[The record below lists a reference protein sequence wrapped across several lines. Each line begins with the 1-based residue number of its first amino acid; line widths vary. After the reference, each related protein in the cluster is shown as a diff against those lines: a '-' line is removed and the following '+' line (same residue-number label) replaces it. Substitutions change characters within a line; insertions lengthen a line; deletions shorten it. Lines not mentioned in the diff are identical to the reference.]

1 MLLNMKNKLRTLLS
15 STLPLYVIVC
25 LSFSIILTSCAGQDK
40 NATFKS
46 GGMTQTFAEGKDS
59 IPKDLS
65 ELVYPGATP
74 TGSVSAEDDAKEMS
88 RYMIL
93 SSNDSMD
100 QIGNWY
106 QEKLKAQGWE
116 IDSTQTMPKLIS
128 ISGHLKDVEVNVT
141 VADDGGKTTISLQQ
155 GRSVDAPADEETI
168 ENFTPNKVTPPT
180 D

>member
-1 MLLNMKNKLRTLLS
+1 MKNQLPSLKSIAMPLCVIAC
-15 STLPLYVIVC
+15 STIV
-25 LSFSIILTSCAGQDK
+25 LASCAGSDK

-59 IPKDLS
+59 VPKDLT
-65 ELVYPGATP
+65 ELVYPGSTP
-74 TGSVSAEDDAKEMS
+74 SGSVSAEDDAKEMS

-93 SSNDSMD
+93 SSADSMD

-106 QEKLKAQGWE
+106 QDKLKAQGWE
-116 IDSTQTMPKLIS
+116 IDNTQTMPKLIS
-128 ISGHLKDVEVNVT
+128 ISGHMKDVELNVNIS
-141 VADDGGKTTISLQQ
+141 DDGGKTTISVQS
-155 GRSVDAPADEETI
+155 GRSVDAPADEESI